1 MWVEIMITKDLA
13 KSILSVDYPELPEN
27 VKRQAKLCF
36 MDFLSVSLCG
46 SQTKSAKIIRTLTNE
61 ERIIGESTIIGGN
74 IADPMN
80 ASLINGVSAHSLDL
94 DDGHRFA
101 QIHPGACII
110 PAALSLSEANAKT
123 GKDFLTSI
131 IVGYDVAIKL
141 GMILNPGH
149 RERGF
154 HGTGTCGTLGAAAA
168 AAKIMDL
175 KYDEILNAMG
185 IAGTQ
190 AAGLLEADH
199 SGSMSKHLH
208 AGRAAQSGVLSAL
221 LAKEGFTGA
230 HTILEG
236 KEGILK
242 AMGNDDSSQPNDQK
256 INQSEKFEILGVYF
270 KKYPVCRHLHTSLD
284 AVKSIMKKSNLK
296 ATELQDITVETY
308 KIAALHN
315 NYQPSTSE
323 GVRQSLPVS
332 IAILLNEGD
341 LTLANISKIP
351 MENIIVETAG
361 KITIKKDADLE
372 RLYPQK
378 RPAKITIKCKDNIY
392 THRVDLAEGEPEK
405 PLGKEELFKKFK
417 KLNPRVD
424 LNSLDI
430 LDDLEDN
437 YLSEIMNK
445 LNNEFKIN
453 K

>member
-1 MWVEIMITKDLA
+1 MITKDLA
-13 KSILSVDYPELPEN
+13 KFILSVNYPELPEN

-36 MDFLSVSLCG
+36 MDFLSVSLRG
-46 SQTKSAKIIRTLTNE
+46 SQTKSGQIIMDLLNG
-61 ERIIGESTIIGGN
+61 ERIIGESTVIGGT
-74 IADPMN
+74 ITDPMN

-110 PAALSLSEANAKT
+110 PAALSLSEANGKT

-131 IVGYDVAIKL
+131 IVGYEVAIKL

-154 HGTGTCGTLGAAAA
+154 HSTGTCGTLGAAAA

-175 KYDEILNAMG
+175 KYDEILNTLG

-221 LAKEGFTGA
+221 LAKKGFTGA

-242 AMGNDDSSQPNDQK
+242 AMSNDDSLQPNEPK
-256 INQSEKFEILGVYF
+256 ISQSEKFEILRVYF

-315 NYQPSTSE
+315 SYQPSTSE

-341 LTLANISKIP
+341 LTLANIEKIP
-351 MENIIVETAG
+351 MENIIVETVG
-361 KITIKKDADLE
+361 KL
-372 RLYPQK
+372 Q
-378 RPAKITIKCKDNIY
+378 
-392 THRVDLAEGEPEK
+392 
-405 PLGKEELFKKFK
+405 
-417 KLNPRVD
+417 
-424 LNSLDI
+424 
-430 LDDLEDN
+430 
-437 YLSEIMNK
+437 
-445 LNNEFKIN
+445 
-453 K
+453 